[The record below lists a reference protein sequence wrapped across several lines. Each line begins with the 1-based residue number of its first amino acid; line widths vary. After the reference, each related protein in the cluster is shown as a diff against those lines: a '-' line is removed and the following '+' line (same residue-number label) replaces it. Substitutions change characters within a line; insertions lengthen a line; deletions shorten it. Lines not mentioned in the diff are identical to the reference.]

1 MAQYHK
7 LNWALLGL
15 TPVAFAVS
23 PSLLAM
29 PVDLAL
35 GVAFPLHAHFAMNC
49 VIADYAEKFLGKG
62 AKGPSRVAM
71 LGLTGVTLLGFLRL
85 NLTGEGITGTVKRLW
100 RKST

>member
-1 MAQYHK
+1 M
-7 LNWALLGL
+7 
-15 TPVAFAVS
+15 
-23 PSLLAM
+23 
-29 PVDLAL
+29 DLAL

-49 VIADYAEKFLGKG
+49 VIADYAEKFLGKS